1 MLVFVF
7 KDSKNNS
14 IEITAPTKTA
24 ATNMLKRV
32 NMGDTTF
39 RYDSHRDET
48 KEEWCARMD
57 RAARKKQQRA
67 EAAMRRAVARAGS
80 QPEAPVSSIRRRGKK
95 IGPNHRCPCGSG
107 KKYKRCCGRR
117 REMVGDMMR

>member
-24 ATNMLKRV
+24 ATQMLKRV
-32 NMGDTTF
+32 NMGDATF

-48 KEEWCARMD
+48 KDEWSARMD
-57 RAARKKQQRA
+57 RAARKKQLRA
-67 EAAMRRAVARAGS
+67 EAMMRQAVARAGS
-80 QPEAPVSSIRRRGKK
+80 QPAGPVKRGKK
-95 IGPNHRCPCGSG
+95 IGANQRCSCDSG
-107 KKYKRCCGRR
+107 KKHKRCCGRR
-117 REMVGDMMR
+117 R